1 MEIGIQRIWKVKKK
15 INRSLIPNWKTYF
28 MDRFIFHT
36 LNNIHVH
43 ASNMVFQQVG
53 FIKVADVIFWHKA
66 VREYNLNCFF
76 FHLKY
81 CAHFNSHITHRKH
94 VLHFFLIYISIY
106 LTILYQFHCISVPTH
121 YTECARVPGHI
132 LCRMNGS
139 KCL

>member
-1 MEIGIQRIWKVKKK
+1 
-15 INRSLIPNWKTYF
+15 

-121 YTECARVPGHI
+121 YTECARVPGHV

>member
-1 MEIGIQRIWKVKKK
+1 
-15 INRSLIPNWKTYF
+15 
-28 MDRFIFHT
+28 MDRFIFHN

-43 ASNMVFQQVG
+43 ASNMIFQQVG

-66 VREYNLNCFF
+66 VREYS
-76 FHLKY
+76 
-81 CAHFNSHITHRKH
+81 AHFNSHIIHRIH

-121 YTECARVPGHI
+121 YTECAQVPGHI

>member
-1 MEIGIQRIWKVKKK
+1 
-15 INRSLIPNWKTYF
+15 
-28 MDRFIFHT
+28 MDRFIFHN

-43 ASNMVFQQVG
+43 ASNMIFQQVG

-106 LTILYQFHCISVPTH
+106 LTILHF
-121 YTECARVPGHI
+121 CADTLH
-132 LCRMNGS
+132 RMRTGPWSYSLSNER
-139 KCL
+139 

>member
-1 MEIGIQRIWKVKKK
+1 
-15 INRSLIPNWKTYF
+15 

-43 ASNMVFQQVG
+43 ASNIIFQHVFAVYCMRMG
-53 FIKVADVIFWHKA
+53 FIKVADVIFFGHKA
-66 VREYNLNCFF
+66 VREYNINCFF

-81 CAHFNSHITHRKH
+81 CAHFNSHIIHRKH

-121 YTECARVPGHI
+121 YTECARVPGHV

>member
-1 MEIGIQRIWKVKKK
+1 MQIGIQRIWKVKKK
-15 INRSLIPNWKTYF
+15 INRSLILNWKTYF
-28 MDRFIFHT
+28 MDRFIFHN

-43 ASNMVFQQVG
+43 ASNMIFQQVG

-66 VREYNLNCFF
+66 VREYNINWFF

-81 CAHFNSHITHRKH
+81 CAHFNSHIIHRKH
-94 VLHFFLIYISIY
+94 VLYFFLIYISIY